1 MMSKM
6 KEVPPVAGPEMRPDD
21 PEYMAR
27 YQRAQ
32 ARVHAIRDFFTHLG
46 VYLVVNLF
54 LFGINMVSNSSSL
67 WFYWPLMGW
76 GVAVAIHAVV
86 VFGPLGNLSASWE
99 ERKIREY
106 MEYMEKDR

>member
-1 MMSKM
+1 MMAKIM
-6 KEVPPVAGPEMRPDD
+6 EVSAVARPEMRSDD

-27 YQRAQ
+27 YQRAR
-32 ARVHAIRDFFTHLG
+32 ARVRAIRDFVTHLG

-54 LFGINMVSNSSSL
+54 LFGVNLVSDANSL
-67 WFYWPLMGW
+67 WFYWLLMGW

-86 VFGPLGNLSASWE
+86 VFGALGNLGASWE

-106 MEYMEKDR
+106 MEKDG